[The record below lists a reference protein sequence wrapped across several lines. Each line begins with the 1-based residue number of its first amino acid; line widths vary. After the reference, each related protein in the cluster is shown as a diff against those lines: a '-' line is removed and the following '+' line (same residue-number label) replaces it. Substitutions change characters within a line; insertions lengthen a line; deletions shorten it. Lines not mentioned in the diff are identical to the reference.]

1 MRPRKR
7 QDHNGEL
14 RPGYSMERLNPMRRP
29 LLYSLMFHL
38 AVLLVVGLGLYWR
51 PNRLPEDQPIAVE
64 IVTGPPSRA
73 PVKAAPPPSEA
84 APVPKRE
91 ASAPNPSTRTESAER
106 VAPPKPADVPAP
118 AQRPVVTEDKPEP
131 QPQTPPAKAVPP
143 KAEPQ
148 VAAPTPAP
156 RPAEKPVE
164 VAKETPVPKPSEP
177 TKAAAPDVKPAP
189 RKPTPDKQAASAEE
203 PPPDKPTPAKK
214 GDTKSDAKQV
224 DPAKKPDAKPSASAK
239 SNAKD
244 DTFDALLKSVSETPK
259 RSQDPN
265 QRKATGTS
273 KEIATNKAGDAP
285 ATASADQIAG
295 LAASAQR
302 QLNDCWS
309 ISPGTPGANEVNPFK
324 VNVVLNKDGT
334 ATAAALVDNSLMS
347 NPASRAVAE
356 SAIRAARS
364 CKLNLP
370 AELYNQ
376 WRQMIVTFD
385 PKQAL
390 SG

>member
-1 MRPRKR
+1 
-7 QDHNGEL
+7 
-14 RPGYSMERLNPMRRP
+14 MERLHPMRRP
-29 LLYSLMFHL
+29 LLYSLVFHL
-38 AVLLVVGLGLYWR
+38 VIVLLVGIGLYWK
-51 PNRLPEDQPIAVE
+51 PSRLPEDQPIAVE

-73 PVKAAPPPSEA
+73 PVKPAPPPSEA

-91 ASAPNPSTRTESAER
+91 ASAPNPSTRTERAEH
-106 VAPPKPADVPAP
+106 VAPPTPADVPAP
-118 AQRPVVTEDKPEP
+118 TQRPVVTEDRPEPQPETPPSPKVAPPKPEP
-131 QPQTPPAKAVPP
+131 QVATPS
-143 KAEPQ
+143 
-148 VAAPTPAP
+148 PAP
-156 RPAEKPVE
+156 RPAEKPVD
-164 VAKETPVPKPSEP
+164 VAKETPTPKPAEP

-189 RKPTPDKQAASAEE
+189 RKPTQEKQVARAEE
-203 PPPDKPTPAKK
+203 APAAKPTPAKK
-214 GDTKSDAKQV
+214 AETKSDAKQV
-224 DPAKKPDAKPSASAK
+224 DPAKKPDAKSKASSK

-244 DTFDALLKSVSETPK
+244 DTFDALLKSVAETPK
-259 RSQDPN
+259 RSQDQN
-265 QRKATGTS
+265 ERKATGTN

-285 ATASADQIAG
+285 PTASADQLAG

-309 ISPGTPGANEVNPFK
+309 ITPGTPGANEVNPFK

-334 ATAAALVDNSLMS
+334 ATAAALVDNGLMS

-364 CKLNLP
+364 CKLKLP

-390 SG
+390 AG